1 MSNQNIPTPVDATL
15 TNAGEAA
22 EARAT
27 GKAINELQYLIGDT
41 PVSEQISAAIHYHDH
56 NKDYARLDEFNALK
70 AMVEQL
76 LYFVGDTPVSE
87 QISASYH
94 ALNEALLNLK

>member
-15 TNAGEAA
+15 TNVGEAA

-27 GKAINELQYLIGDT
+27 GKAINDLQYMIGDT
-41 PVSEQISAAIHYHDH
+41 PVSEQISAAIHYHEH
-56 NKDYARLDEFNALK
+56 KDYARLDEFNALK

-76 LYFVGDTPVSE
+76 LFLVGDTPVSE
-87 QISASYH
+87 QISASYY

>member
-1 MSNQNIPTPVDATL
+1 MSNQNTPTPVDATL

-27 GKAINELQYLIGDT
+27 GKAINDLQYMIGDT
-41 PVSEQISAAIHYHDH
+41 PVSEQISAAIHYHEH
-56 NKDYARLDEFNALK
+56 TDYARLDEFNTLK

-94 ALNEALLNLK
+94 ALSEALLNLK